1 MSFSARA
8 TVTAAT
14 LAHSSRGA
22 TLEDFRAHAPSGTYV
37 YMPCREI
44 WTAHAVDIVVGR
56 QQVFDKNGKPM
67 RNKKGELV
75 TESASI
81 WLLKHQRVEQ
91 MAWVPGQPALIRP
104 LAGRRRLDRAT

>member
-14 LAHSSRGA
+14 VAHGSRSA

-37 YMPCREI
+37 FMPCRET
-44 WTAHAVDIVVGR
+44 WTARAVDIVVGR
-56 QQVFDKNGKPM
+56 QQVFNKHGKPV
-67 RNKKGELV
+67 RNTKGELV
-75 TESASI
+75 TESAST

-91 MAWVPGQPALIRP
+91 MAWVPGQPALSLP
-104 LAGRRRLDRAT
+104 LI

>member
-1 MSFSARA
+1 MTFSTRA

-14 LAHSSRGA
+14 VAHGSRSA

-37 YMPCREI
+37 YMPCRET
-44 WTAHAVDIVVGR
+44 WTARAVDIVVGR

-75 TESASI
+75 TESAST

-91 MAWVPGQPALIRP
+91 IGVGTGTA
-104 LAGRRRLDRAT
+104 RAHP